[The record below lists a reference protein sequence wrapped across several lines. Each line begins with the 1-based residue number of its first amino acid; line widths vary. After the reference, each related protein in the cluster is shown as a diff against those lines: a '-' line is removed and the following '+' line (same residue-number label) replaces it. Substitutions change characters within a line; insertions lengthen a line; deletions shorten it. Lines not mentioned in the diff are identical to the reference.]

1 MQSGTSLKTR
11 LKALLDVIESE
22 ATRNSAFA
30 AQLAAVFG
38 SALPEH
44 VTRIGPPSGR
54 NRPIP
59 IPDVFTALQEKGDE
73 EFRFWLR
80 TLDLPTLKA
89 TVKQNGF
96 DPAKASQRW
105 KDTDKFIALVHE
117 QTQARLKR
125 GSAFLPPKA
134 QSPTPDGGKGP
145 AG

>member
-1 MQSGTSLKTR
+1 MQSSTSLKKR
-11 LKALLDVIESE
+11 LKALFDVIEGE
-22 ATRNSAFA
+22 VTCNPTFA

-38 SALPEH
+38 DAFLEP
-44 VTRIGPPSGR
+44 VTRSRPPSGQ
-54 NRPIP
+54 NRLIP
-59 IPDVFTALQEKGDE
+59 IPDVFAALQEKGDE

-89 TVKQNGF
+89 IVKHNGF

-105 KDTDKFIALVHE
+105 KDTDKFIALVHD

-134 QSPTPDGGKGP
+134 QSPTLD
-145 AG
+145 